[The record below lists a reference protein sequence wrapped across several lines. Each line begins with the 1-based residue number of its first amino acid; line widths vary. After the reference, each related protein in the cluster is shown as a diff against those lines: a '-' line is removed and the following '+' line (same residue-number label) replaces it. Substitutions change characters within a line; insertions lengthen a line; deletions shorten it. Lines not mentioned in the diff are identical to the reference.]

1 MCEIQRES
9 ERDRKTVREIERE
22 RERLRD
28 EEMRDDG

>member
-1 MCEIQRES
+1 MRDTES